1 MATIRMSKERKN
13 ELKIMKAINGRDYVI
28 RAICEA
34 FNEAN
39 KDVKHETE
47 ALRDYSYGGYTIE
60 VADGLSSSNINNGVF
75 NLYQRYVYAKVKG
88 TQSHYKVGQQY
99 TTSSIDNP
107 IISQADEPVRYKYE
121 CKDYVVDGLKNWLTK
136 MLTELTTMDKFN
148 HSVSHSTLTVI
159 ENMIAWIRLEGQL
172 PTGFQIVGKKRSP
185 RCNGDFVVRSK
196 AQYKGSDYRRY
207 TAIGIE
213 PTDELREIVDLM
225 ESALDVLGAY
235 HKASSNLSSITS
247 AGKYADRDL
256 ASYQSSLD
264 RYKADLESLKEKADG
279 DLDAAIKKDDAERL
293 EINEYLS
300 NVPNSHLL
308 LNGSRGLSVNW
319 SEQTLDYR
327 VQGLLSQIKN
337 YTRYVKEKKIA
348 IQKAKSTVPVLEYK
362 LNLQKLKEFAILH
375 DLLVQD
381 GEEE

>member
-1 MATIRMSKERKN
+1 MATVRMSRERKN
-13 ELKIMKAINGRDYVI
+13 ELKIMKAVNGRDYVI
-28 RAICEA
+28 RAICDA

-39 KDVKHETE
+39 KDVKNEPE
-47 ALRDYSYGGYTIE
+47 AMRDYSYGGYTIE
-60 VADGLSSSNINNGVF
+60 VADGLHASSISNGVF
-75 NLYQRYVYAKVKG
+75 SNLYMKFVYTKVKG
-88 TQSHYKVGQQY
+88 TNHYKIGQQY
-99 TTSSIDNP
+99 TTSMADNP
-107 IISQADEPVRYKYE
+107 VISQADEPVRYKYE

-136 MLTELTTMDKFN
+136 MLTELTTMEKF
-148 HSVSHSTLTVI
+148 SPSISHSTLTII

-172 PTGFQIVGKKRSP
+172 PTDFQIVGKKRSP

-196 AQYKGSDYRRY
+196 AQYRDSDYRRY

-319 SEQTLDYR
+319 SEQTLTYR

-348 IQKAKSTVPVLEYK
+348 IQKAKSSVPVLEYK